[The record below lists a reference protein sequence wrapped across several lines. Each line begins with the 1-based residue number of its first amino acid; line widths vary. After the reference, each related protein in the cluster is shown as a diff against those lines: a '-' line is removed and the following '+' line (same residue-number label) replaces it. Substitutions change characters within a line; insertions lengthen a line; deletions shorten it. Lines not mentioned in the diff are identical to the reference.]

1 LLHAPK
7 VPVLRSRSTFKVLYE
22 LMRAGIL
29 TVEEFQALDGGY
41 RFLRALEIKLR
52 LSHDA
57 SIEQFEPAGFSP
69 AVMERYR
76 KETEGIRKVYLKV
89 LGLPG

>member
-1 LLHAPK
+1 
-7 VPVLRSRSTFKVLYE
+7 
-22 LMRAGIL
+22 
-29 TVEEFQALDGGY
+29 VEDFQVLDGGY
-41 RFLRALEIKLR
+41 RFLRALEIRLR

-57 SIEQFEPAGFSP
+57 SVEQFDPSGFGP

-76 KETEGIRKVYLKV
+76 KETEGIRKVYRKV